1 MLERLSVWLLPARS
15 ELDSLRAHIERIAR
29 QLGSPSFCPH
39 VTLIGDFRAE
49 RPPVERALARAAPRL
64 RSLSLQPRSFS
75 TSQSRFQ
82 ALTVR
87 FEPSSDFDALT
98 HELTDELHV
107 EPAQVPPAHLSLAYP
122 FEPFDP
128 AALPPLA
135 ADISLKHPFRFDSLA
150 LVAPGAGHDDWQ
162 AVHAWQAVGCYPLQ
176 ARASVGSR

>member
-1 MLERLSVWLLPARS
+1 MLERLSVWLLPARN
-15 ELDSLRAHIERIAR
+15 ELDSLRAHIERIAH
-29 QLGSPSFCPH
+29 QLGSPPFCPH
-39 VTLIGDFRAE
+39 VTLLGDFRAE
-49 RPPVERALARAAPRL
+49 RRLVERALADAAPRL
-64 RSLSLQPRSFS
+64 PSLSLQPRSLS

-98 HELTDELHV
+98 HELTARLPAD
-107 EPAQVPPAHLSLAYP
+107 PAQVPPAHLSLAYP

-135 ADISLKHPFRFDSLA
+135 ADISLKHPFWFDALV

-162 AVHAWQAVGCYPLQ
+162 AVHAWQTIGRYPLQ
-176 ARASVGSR
+176 ARASVDAR